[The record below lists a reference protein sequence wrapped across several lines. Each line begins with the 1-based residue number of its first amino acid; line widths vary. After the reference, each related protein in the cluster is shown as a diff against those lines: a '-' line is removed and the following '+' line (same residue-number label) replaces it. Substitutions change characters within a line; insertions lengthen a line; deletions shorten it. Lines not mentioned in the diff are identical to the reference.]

1 MLKSDRFK
9 FIRLDLSASSVDY
22 LVRLVR
28 KSDVIVH
35 EATQPGVRDSWS
47 VNLKFMLDRTL

>member
-1 MLKSDRFK
+1 VLKSDRFK